1 MSSNKIFLVALL
13 LLSLP
18 ALANNTV
25 DLEQLEPLV
34 GSWKLKD
41 PTSDEERAF
50 RLDYRWISRGTT
62 LVETWGNPAAN
73 TTQTLYHHADGELMA
88 THYCARGNQPRL
100 LAKSTKDADVIEFK
114 FHDITNLSTPQDPHM
129 VAMSFQLIDDQHM
142 KKSETYLVEGESHT
156 SVMSMVRET
165 D

>member
-1 MSSNKIFLVALL
+1 MSCSKIFLIALL

-18 ALANNTV
+18 VLANDVV
-25 DLEQLEPLV
+25 DLEQLEPLI
-34 GSWKLKD
+34 GSWKLKN

-50 RLDYRWISRGTT
+50 RLNYRWISRGTT

-100 LAKSTKDADVIEFK
+100 LAQPESEANLIEFK
-114 FHDITNLSTPQDPHM
+114 FHDITNLSDHEDPHM
-129 VAMSFQLIDDQHM
+129 VAMRFRLIDEKHM
-142 KKSETYLVEGESHT
+142 EKTETYLVKSEPHT
-156 SVMSMVRET
+156 SVMSMVRES